1 MMKIMAGYRDSERIM
16 SFLKGLGEAYNAV
29 KTQILLTE
37 PLPGIN
43 KVFSLVLQQE
53 RHLSESIGMDT
64 KILANSIDQQHQ
76 KISKTSNHG
85 QGWRNYGRGRGKGYG
100 KQCSFCRKMNHTAY
114 ECYSKHGYPPWMK
127 HRVN

>member
-1 MMKIMAGYRDSERIM
+1 M
-16 SFLKGLGEAYNAV
+16 SFLKGLGEAYNVV

-64 KILANSIDQQHQ
+64 KILANSTDQQHQ
-76 KISKTSNHG
+76 KSVTMDKAGTT
-85 QGWRNYGRGRGKGYG
+85 
-100 KQCSFCRKMNHTAY
+100 TA
-114 ECYSKHGYPPWMK
+114 EEGEKDMENSVPFVTK
-127 HRVN
+127 